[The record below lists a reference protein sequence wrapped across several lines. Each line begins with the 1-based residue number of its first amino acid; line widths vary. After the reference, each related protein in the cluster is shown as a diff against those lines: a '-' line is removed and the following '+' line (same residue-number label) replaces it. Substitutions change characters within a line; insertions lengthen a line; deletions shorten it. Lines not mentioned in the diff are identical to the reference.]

1 MTSFTFD
8 FHMQRQERV
17 KTVLNSDN
25 LTPHASH
32 LCNRIRASETN
43 LNAFKFEMRRHD
55 EETGRGT
62 L

>member
-1 MTSFTFD
+1 MDVTSFTFD

-25 LTPHASH
+25 LAPHASH
-32 LCNRIRASETN
+32 LCYRN
-43 LNAFKFEMRRHD
+43 KFEMRRHD
-55 EETGRGT
+55 EETRRGT